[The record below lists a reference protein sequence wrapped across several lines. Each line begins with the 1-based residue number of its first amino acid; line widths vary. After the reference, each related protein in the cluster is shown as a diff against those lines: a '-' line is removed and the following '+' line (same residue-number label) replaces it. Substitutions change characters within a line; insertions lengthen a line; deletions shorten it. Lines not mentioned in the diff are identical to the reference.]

1 MRISLNFINKNQ
13 SVFFILH
20 FISCKHT
27 DLQIKIFNGF
37 SIFKKAVA
45 QRIGNHI
52 DFYIVFK
59 KFFTYMVNDVG
70 FANLTGTVD

>member
-1 MRISLNFINKNQ
+1 MNFINKNQ

-37 SIFKKAVA
+37 SVFKKAVA

-59 KFFTYMVNDVG
+59 KFFAHMINDIC
-70 FANLTGTVD
+70 FADLTGAVD